1 MTQIDVPNT
10 PGKFISRWREQG
22 PVDFSTLDEWKTEM
36 ELESWLMIAEAAL
49 FLDAAELLRC

>member
-22 PVDFSTLDEWKTEM
+22 PVDILILEEWKTEM
-36 ELESWLMIAEAAL
+36 ELDSWLMMVLA
-49 FLDAAELLRC
+49 CG